1 MQFLL
6 CNFFVSLQPHIAE
19 DMFIIAGIVT
29 ATNKFIDADYLEK
42 LKEWIKMTRVARL
55 FEEEKVEAVNVAIN
69 ETEKS
74 VRKQIAK
81 NMLLRGN
88 DILYIMQI
96 TGLTR
101 LEVDEVQASG
111 QA

>member
-1 MQFLL
+1 MLTEISCL
-6 CNFFVSLQPHIAE
+6 IV
-19 DMFIIAGIVT
+19 AGIVT
-29 ATNKFIDADYLEK
+29 ATNKFIDAEYLEK

-69 ETEKS
+69 ETDKN

-81 NMLLRGN
+81 NMLIRGN
-88 DILYIMQI
+88 DFIDIMQI

-101 LEVDEVQASG
+101 LEIDEVQSSVVA
-111 QA
+111 